1 MKPQPLIAREP
12 RRMRQPKKELL
23 RQALE
28 DMTAEVIRL
37 RTENEQLRRPWWRR
51 LITRKAA

>member
-1 MKPQPLIAREP
+1 MKPQDLIPREP

-37 RTENEQLRRPWWRR
+37 RAENEQLRRPWWRR

>member
-1 MKPQPLIAREP
+1 MKRQDLIPRPA

-28 DMTAEVIRL
+28 EMTAEVIRL
-37 RTENEQLRRPWWRR
+37 RAENEQLRRPWWRR
-51 LITRKAA
+51 LIARKAA